1 MSNKF
6 NLFSRFGYIW
16 YVCPV
21 TGCEKKTAFRANLAG
36 KPAKQAAEMAK
47 VQNFKK
53 YGMDATL
60 ATAVMGFIVTGSEPH
75 TFVEA

>member
-1 MSNKF
+1 MSKF
-6 NLFSRFGYIW
+6 NLFARFGYIW

-21 TGCEKKTAFRANLAG
+21 TGDEKKTAFRSDLSG
-36 KPAKQAAEMAK
+36 KPVKQSRELAR

-60 ATAVMGFIVTGSEPH
+60 ATAVMGFILMGSEH
-75 TFVEA
+75 QTFIEA